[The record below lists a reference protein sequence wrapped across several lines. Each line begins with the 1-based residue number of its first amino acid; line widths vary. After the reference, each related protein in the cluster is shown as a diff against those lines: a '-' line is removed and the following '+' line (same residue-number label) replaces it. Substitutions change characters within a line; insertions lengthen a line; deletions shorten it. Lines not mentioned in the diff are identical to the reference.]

1 MVKNLL
7 ANAGNIRDVSLI
19 PGSGRPSGGGHDN
32 PLPVDQGAWQAAVHG
47 VTESDKTKQ
56 LNNKN
61 NKQEIMIIRIRSH
74 WSLSTICY
82 STEVQEVR
90 SGDTQPPPRCPFT
103 ESDSSL
109 IPKGWVLTSG
119 VLVLD
124 FLPGHGDLTKG
135 RIVA

>member
-1 MVKNLL
+1 MT
-7 ANAGNIRDVSLI
+7 IHSLWTKE
-19 PGSGRPSGGGHDN
+19 PGRLQSTGSQR
-32 PLPVDQGAWQAAVHG
+32 VRQA
-47 VTESDKTKQ
+47 KQ

-74 WSLSTICY
+74 SSLSTICY
-82 STEVQEVR
+82 LTEVQEVR
-90 SGDTQPPPRCPFT
+90 SGDTQPPPRRPFT

-109 IPKGWVLTSG
+109 IRKGWVLTSG
-119 VLVLD
+119 VLVPD